1 MEIELNDKLFE
12 LSKNID
18 FSELCITSG
27 AKVIKNNSQET
38 KIVSSKASGNKCPIC
53 WKISFENCSRHPVN

>member
-1 MEIELNDKLFE
+1 LEIKLNDKLFE

-27 AKVIKNNSQET
+27 AKVIKDNAQE
-38 KIVSSKASGNKCPIC
+38 IEIISSKASGKKCPIC
-53 WKISFENCSRHPVN
+53 WKISLEECSRHPMN